1 MMPDGSRV
9 NGGWRTADGERVGAT
24 AAFGRLTV
32 RRPPFSIHMA
42 DGTIRH
48 LAVFTQSVV
57 GLSLGT

>member
-1 MMPDGSRV
+1 MMPDGRRV
-9 NGGWRTADGERVGAT
+9 NGGWRTVKEAERQQL
-24 AAFGRLTV
+24 FGRLTV